1 MSLRTLCT
9 GSGFDI
15 IYDVRRVRRR
25 VGAGGGGMVES
36 PADRCLRHC
45 GLPHRSAGPGARSG
59 SPDATTQALGEGI
72 FQVRFYVG
80 RIAERITY
88 FFAGE
93 RRIVLLTRFA
103 KQRV

>member
-1 MSLRTLCT
+1 M
-9 GSGFDI
+9 
-15 IYDVRRVRRR
+15 
-25 VGAGGGGMVES
+25 AES

-45 GLPHRSAGPGARSG
+45 GLPHRSADPGARSG
-59 SPDATTQALGEGI
+59 SPDATTQALGEGL

-103 KQRV
+103 KQRMKDRAEIERARAAMVRCVREGHTAEEDNR